1 MRKFKI
7 AAATA
12 LATLGMGAAASSAS
26 ALTRD
31 QGAWQAVTNACL
43 RYQGCHGITLYYVLT
58 SGNGGGCKQY
68 WFFYDT
74 AYVGRKYYTTGIYC
88 SPPYAP

>member
-1 MRKFKI
+1 MLI
-7 AAATA
+7 VTG
-12 LATLGMGAAASSAS
+12 LVTLGMGVTASQAA

-31 QGAWQAVTNACL
+31 QAAWQAVTNACL
-43 RYQGCHGITLYYVLT
+43 HYQGCHGITLYYVLT
-58 SGNGGGCKQY
+58 SGGCKQY

-74 AYVGRKYYTTGIYC
+74 AYVGRKYYTTGDYC